1 MNKKY
6 FVIPALVLCIIVI
19 AFAKGYSSQGS
30 SILALFGAFFGV
42 IAIAFVIS
50 RKGHE
55 EQPDELT
62 WRIRVSSLALTM
74 QITTFVVV
82 ALTIYNIF
90 LPISLSIE
98 NILEVIVWEIVI
110 VSVIAR
116 FYYSK
121 KVELLK

>member
-6 FVIPALVLCIIVI
+6 LVIPAVVICLIVI
-19 AFAKGYSSQGS
+19 AFVGGHNDQGS
-30 SILALFGAFFGV
+30 FIGAIFGAIFGV
-42 IAIAFVIS
+42 IAMAFVIS
-50 RKGHE
+50 RKSHNE
-55 EQPDELT
+55 HPDELT
-62 WRIRVSSLALTM
+62 WRIRVASLALTM

-90 LPISLSIE
+90 LPISLSKE
-98 NILEVIVWEIVI
+98 NLLEGIVWEIVI
-110 VSVIAR
+110 VSIGTR